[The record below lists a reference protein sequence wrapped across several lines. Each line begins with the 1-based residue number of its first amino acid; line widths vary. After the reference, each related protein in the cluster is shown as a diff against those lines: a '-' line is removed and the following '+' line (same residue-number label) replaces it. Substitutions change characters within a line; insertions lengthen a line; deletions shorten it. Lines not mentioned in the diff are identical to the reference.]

1 MHLYSQHSY
10 KITCNLAGQL
20 VYVAWQRGRLTQQG
34 RRFNALKLTSHLHV
48 SAHPPTYTTVI
59 KKCFFKQKHSPYT
72 PDYPF
77 SIPESHIVKRELAP
91 KKLPSDLH
99 MNAVA
104 CTPPNNSTF

>member
-59 KKCFFKQKHSPYT
+59 KKNV
-72 PDYPF
+72 F
-77 SIPESHIVKRELAP
+77 SNKSI
-91 KKLPSDLH
+91 LH
-99 MNAVA
+99 TLLTTHFLSLNP
-104 CTPPNNSTF
+104 TL